1 MSQEEVVEFL
11 RERPDEWLSSKQIAE
26 MMNTDPNNLCV
37 SLRKL
42 RRWNHIHFKYKVQ
55 TRDDMSKYTYQFKV
69 D

>member
-1 MSQEEVVEFL
+1 MSQEEFVDFL
-11 RERPDEWLSSKQIAE
+11 SKHSNEWFSSKQIAE

-42 RRWNHIHFKYKVQ
+42 RRWNHIHSKRKVQ
-55 TRDDMSKYTYQFKV
+55 TRKDMSSYVYKFKE